1 LKALKTKV
9 EAQALLKEDR
19 DKEEKAEK
27 ELKEAKK
34 NIKST
39 CLEKTLIDTST
50 DKCTELKKAIKTK
63 EIHLQNKK

>member
-27 ELKEAKK
+27 ELKIILPEQK
-34 NIKST
+34 NT
-39 CLEKTLIDTST
+39 CLINKPGSECAALTK
-50 DKCTELKKAIKTK
+50 KLKNLDGNFKNA
-63 EIHLQNKK
+63 